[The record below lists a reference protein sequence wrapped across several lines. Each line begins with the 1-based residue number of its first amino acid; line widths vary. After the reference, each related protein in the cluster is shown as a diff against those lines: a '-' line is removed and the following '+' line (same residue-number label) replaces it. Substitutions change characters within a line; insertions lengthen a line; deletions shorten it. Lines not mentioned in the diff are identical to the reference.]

1 MSIAAMGDTDILVP
15 KAILDRRRVVI
26 REACLDYAA
35 LVDVL
40 PTASSSADDVL
51 ASPLLDADPQ
61 ACRTW
66 LARVIRALPTHADRE
81 ADHGPA

>member
-1 MSIAAMGDTDILVP
+1 MSIATMGDVDILIP
-15 KAILDRRRVVI
+15 KAILDRRRLVI

-40 PTASSSADDVL
+40 PTASSGTDDVL